1 MERLENVDMGRY
13 TSFRAGGKAKE
24 LVMPEN
30 TDELIELMKEIR
42 ESGRKY
48 IVLGNGSN
56 TLICDSGF
64 DGVWEKPFLTSEGME
79 TG

>member
-42 ESGRKY
+42 ESGRRY

-56 TLICDSGF
+56 TLWS
-64 DGVWEKPFLTSEGME
+64 VWEKPFLTSEGME